1 MAVHI
6 DSSSQVDDFIRVL
19 KQRIW
24 WIVVPFLLIA
34 TIGIAF
40 AIIVPK
46 KYVASTRLMV
56 HDTRRDSGVGKD
68 STAEGRVAQHTIK
81 SRRRVVTVLDR
92 LGWEEWQDLTGED
105 SDRYLEKVDEN
116 LRVTTPTIDRN
127 AGQQL
132 VEIHYSHTEP
142 EKAYEFLRLLTD
154 LWKDEVLEKTRN
166 TLKEQ
171 LNKADSSRREQ
182 ERLTTELSDK
192 IATIRQ
198 RYGIRPRESKGPF
211 STGPIAPEFEQLEE
225 VRQQIA
231 SVSDSIATDALL
243 VEGLLGRYERLD
255 SMRLE
260 DVANTPKDAESKET
274 TKLLEAISEAESSIE
289 KSGWLP
295 ENSRYK
301 KAIRQVEEMRSRL
314 FTLRESVPINALPV
328 VEVLNEEKVDL
339 GNKITQLDLVI
350 ETNERRLELLQEREV
365 GLSAKTQELQA
376 AFADIDDLLDRR
388 GRAASVA
395 SAVALRYS
403 KLKGE
408 VDYLEGPAGNPFSDL
423 EAVHASTR
431 PTEPNPILISIF
443 SIFAGLAVGLGL
455 AVLLEY
461 SKSVF
466 RSVTDVSRAMTVP
479 VLGTVN
485 HISTRAQMRRLVLH
499 RLFMSV
505 LSISFVG
512 VVGYV
517 LWAYTSRQE
526 LLSDGLLESITNMR
540 EALK

>member
-6 DSSSQVDDFIRVL
+6 DSSNQFDDFIRVL
-19 KQRIW
+19 KRRIW
-24 WIVVPFLLIA
+24 WVVVPFLLIA
-34 TIGIAF
+34 TFGIAF

-56 HDTRRDSGVGKD
+56 HDTRSESGVGKD
-68 STAEGRVAQHTIK
+68 STAEGRVAKHTIK
-81 SRRRVVTVLDR
+81 ARRRVVTVLDR
-92 LGWEEWQDLTGED
+92 LKWEEWQDLTAEGSE
-105 SDRYLEKVDEN
+105 RYLEQVDEN
-116 LRVTTPTIDRN
+116 LRVNTPPIDRN

-132 VEIHYSHTEP
+132 VEIQYSHTEP

-171 LNKADSSRREQ
+171 LDKADSSRREQ
-182 ERLTTELSDK
+182 ERRSTELSDK

-198 RYGIRPRESKGPF
+198 RYGIRPGENNGPY
-211 STGPIAPEFEQLEE
+211 STGPTAPEFRQLED
-225 VRQQIA
+225 VRLQIT
-231 SVSDSIATDALL
+231 SVSDSIATDSLL
-243 VEGLLGRYERLD
+243 VDGLLGRYERLD

-260 DVANTPKDAESKET
+260 DVAVTKGEESNEV
-274 TKLLEAISEAESSIE
+274 TKLLEAINEAEGSIE
-289 KSGWLP
+289 QSGWLP

-301 KAIRQVEEMRSRL
+301 KAIRLVAEMRSRL
-314 FTLRESVPINALPV
+314 FALRESEPLGALPV

-339 GNKITQLDLVI
+339 GNQLTKLDLAI
-350 ETNERRLELLQEREV
+350 AANERLLGLLQEREV
-365 GLSAKTQELQA
+365 GLSAKTQELQT

-395 SAVALRYS
+395 SSWALRYS

-408 VDYLEGPAGNPFSDL
+408 VDYLEGPAGNPFSEL

-431 PTEPNPILISIF
+431 PTEPNPILISLF

-455 AVLLEY
+455 AVVLEY

-485 HISTRAQMRRLVLH
+485 HINTRSQLRRLMLH
-499 RLFMSV
+499 RIFMSV

-512 VVGYV
+512 IVGYV

-526 LLSDGLLESITNMR
+526 LLSDGLLESITNLR